1 MTEDKKKISSFH
13 SDKRGESPFAD
24 IEYLKKL
31 VKERLY
37 AMPPDVSFSIGSFGD
52 FTRDELI
59 REVED
64 ESEVG
69 KETIDM
75 QINFIR
81 KMSTILDESIDF

>member
-1 MTEDKKKISSFH
+1 MTGEKKN
-13 SDKRGESPFAD
+13 RGETSSAD

-31 VKERLY
+31 VKERLS
-37 AMPPDVSFSIGSFGD
+37 AMLPDVSFSVGGFGY

-59 REVED
+59 REVEE

-69 KETIDM
+69 RETIDM

-81 KMSTILDESIDF
+81 RMSGMA